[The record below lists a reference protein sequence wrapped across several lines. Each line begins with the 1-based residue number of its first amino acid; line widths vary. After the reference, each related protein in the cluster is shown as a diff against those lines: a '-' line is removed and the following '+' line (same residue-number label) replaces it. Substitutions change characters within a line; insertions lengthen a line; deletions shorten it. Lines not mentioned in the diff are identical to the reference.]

1 MISGKKVVI
10 VGAGI
15 AGLSCALALQKK
27 ALENGIKP
35 PTVILLERD
44 ASPESKDRQNYTIS
58 LRSEVGGYQALE
70 ELEILEELKGS
81 ASITRGFYV
90 ATHDSKS
97 WSRALFI
104 DSTAKETKGI
114 RAPRFK
120 VWKTLLDKA
129 LSFENVSIRWST
141 VASNTFLLDP
151 SDGSVV
157 DHKDLAHVNRVKDVE
172 CKLRVELQDGST
184 IEDADV
190 VVVADGCRSH
200 IRDTIFGD
208 AEKAN
213 FLNTV
218 GIIGEAKF
226 DLKNEKVP
234 DIIKEAF
241 GLLVSKGCSVFT
253 AHEEHDTF
261 GWAISFNASAPR
273 HASDI
278 LVVGIDETIGA
289 ALRREALEVGKDIPQ
304 PFETLVR
311 HSLPDKM
318 RLISFFDKFP
328 HRSILNGRIIFI
340 GDSTHPVSPYGGS
353 GANMAIVDGLSLA
366 RSLCSPSFTS
376 LASAVQVFDDEMV
389 NRSSKIVKMQRKK
402 ISMANGCLTPF
413 KIFTR
418 NTFLHST
425 GLIARNY
432 KTIKAV
438 GFATVV
444 SLVAC
449 GAYYFGMGYI

>member
-15 AGLSCALALQKK
+15 AGLSCAVALQKK
-27 ALENGIKP
+27 SLENGIEP

-44 ASPESKDRQNYTIS
+44 NSPESKDRQNYTIS

-70 ELEILEELKGS
+70 ELEVLEELKGS
-81 ASITRGFYV
+81 ASLTRGFYV

-104 DSTAKETKGI
+104 DSTAKKTKGI

-129 LSFENVSIRWST
+129 LSYGNVSIRWST
-141 VASNTFLLDP
+141 VASNVFLLDP

-157 DHKDLAHVNRVKDVE
+157 DHEDLAHVNRVKDVE
-172 CKLRVELQDGST
+172 CKLRIKLQDGST

-190 VVVADGCRSH
+190 VIVADGCRSQV
-200 IRDTIFGD
+200 RDAIFGD
-208 AEKAN
+208 AEKVN

-226 DLKNEKVP
+226 ENEKVP
-234 DIIKEAF
+234 DIVKEAF

-253 AHEEHDTF
+253 THEKRDTII
-261 GWAISFNASAPR
+261 WAISFNASTPR

-278 LVVGIDETIGA
+278 LVDGIDETIGA
-289 ALRREALEVGKDIPQ
+289 VLCREALEVGKDIPQ

-311 HSLPDKM
+311 NSLPDKM

-328 HRSILNGRIIFI
+328 HRSILDGRVIFI
-340 GDSTHPVSPYGGS
+340 GDSTHPVSPYSGS

-376 LASAVQVFDDEMV
+376 LASAVRFFDDDMV
-389 NRSSKIVKMQRKK
+389 NRSSKAVRMQRKK
-402 ISMANGCLTPF
+402 INMANGCLTPF

-418 NTFLHST
+418 NTFLHTT
-425 GLIARNY
+425 GFISRNY
-432 KTIKAV
+432 NTIIAASFAV
-438 GFATVV
+438 VV

-449 GAYYFGMGYI
+449 GAYYFNNLK